1 MKGGSFPNLPRL
13 FPMKNKD
20 IRLDL
25 LRMIEENPKYT
36 QRELSKETSVSLG
49 KVNYCMKKL
58 VEKGWIK
65 LSNFKKNPN
74 KKGYF
79 YLLTAKGIEQKS
91 KLTYSFLKI
100 KIKEYEMLQE
110 EINLLRKD
118 VNSKKTMHIYDDFF
132 KSN

>member
-65 LSNFKKNPN
+65 LSNFSSNPN
-74 KKGYF
+74 KAGYS
-79 YLLTAKGIEQKS
+79 YLLTPRGIEEKA
-91 KLTYSFLKI
+91 KLTFKFLKI
-100 KIKEYEMLQE
+100 KIEEYEMLKE
-110 EINLLRKD
+110 EIDKLKLD
-118 VNSKKTMHIYDDFF
+118 AEELNSSMKKAN
-132 KSN
+132 K

>member
-1 MKGGSFPNLPRL
+1 MKGGSFPNLPKL

-65 LSNFKKNPN
+65 LSNFSSNPN
-74 KKGYF
+74 KSSYS
-79 YLLTAKGIEQKS
+79 YLLTPKGIEEKA
-91 KLTYSFLKI
+91 KLTFEFLKI
-100 KIKEYEMLQE
+100 KIEEYEVLKE
-110 EINLLRKD
+110 EI
-118 VNSKKTMHIYDDFF
+118 KKLKLDAEELNTSINDDF
-132 KSN
+132 